1 MNLEKKCIIIEWA
14 IPLVS
19 TCVALSITFFGGFPM
34 ETNGNI
40 AIVVAI
46 IGLIGV
52 IIGGIIQAVIS
63 TKNAKHQGDEI
74 SKSVNEVKNDTTHLC
89 PKTDNIDKNTEETN
103 KVLTR
108 DLMPN
113 VKKVNSIYDIVD
125 KINKEVEYQQR
136 IKNDLSFSASGKDYF
151 INGIDNLYKEN
162 ARLNIELKKIHQEL
176 QLEQEQKIRHENTI
190 KYQNNRIEE
199 LEKENELLQCSLG
212 SKNPS
217 RLADFKEKEN
227 LNFNRNNDRDLER

>member
-1 MNLEKKCIIIEWA
+1 MNSEKKCIIIEWA
-14 IPLVS
+14 IILIS

-34 ETNGNI
+34 ETNATI

-63 TKNAKHQGDEI
+63 TKSTKRQGDEI

-89 PKTDNIDKNTEETN
+89 PKTDNIDKHTEETN

-113 VKKVNSIYDIVD
+113 IKKVNSIYNIVD
-125 KINKEVEYQQR
+125 NINKEVEYQQR
-136 IKNDLSFSASGKDYF
+136 IKNDLSVSASGKDYF
-151 INGIDNLYKEN
+151 INGIDNLYEEN
-162 ARLNIELKKIHQEL
+162 ARLNIELKKTHQEL
-176 QLEQEQKIRHENTI
+176 QLTQEQKTRQENTI
-190 KYQNNRIEE
+190 EYQNNRIKE
-199 LEKENELLQCSLG
+199 LEEENKKCKHEIELLQCSLG
-212 SKNPS
+212 LKNPS
-217 RLADFKEKEN
+217 KSTHFKEKE
-227 LNFNRNNDRDLER
+227 FDIER